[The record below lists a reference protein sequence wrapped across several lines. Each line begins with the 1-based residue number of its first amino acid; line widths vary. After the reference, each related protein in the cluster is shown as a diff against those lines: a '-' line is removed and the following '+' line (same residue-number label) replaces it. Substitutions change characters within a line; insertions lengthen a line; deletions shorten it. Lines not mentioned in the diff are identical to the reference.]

1 MLVVHPRKESD
12 QLRLG
17 ISSISGTA
25 KATQVRG
32 GVDGGGLVCV
42 CVGGELY

>member
-1 MLVVHPRKESD
+1 VHVMLVVHPRKESD

-25 KATQVRG
+25 KATQVKGRMKG
-32 GVDGGGLVCV
+32 RK
-42 CVGGELY
+42 